1 MRPDRRRWLA
11 GALSCVA
18 LSLDARAQADW
29 RRVAVPLYTPPD
41 FVRGYLRDHALP
53 RARAWQQAIEAL
65 ELVLTDRRDD
75 AGDGAEDDAARRAWR
90 EVAIAWSALSAV
102 STGPLIVRRSARRVD
117 FHPVRVP
124 LIERAI
130 AQAPAGEHAME
141 RIGTAAKGLGALEWL
156 LWSREAPRDL
166 PARAYALELA
176 HDLRREADAVAA
188 EFEAAASRQ
197 LDDESVMTWFA
208 EIVNQWIGGLEQ
220 LRLQRL
226 VRPVQEA
233 RARGARAPIP
243 ERPLAR
249 IDAAERAARWQ
260 SLQAL
265 AVLGSD
271 PVPVGGEGL
280 VPIETFLRGRGL
292 NPLADRLR
300 AAVQTADAAMQ
311 AAGGDQPAPMTRAA
325 GALRA
330 LERLAEADVAPK
342 LEVRLGFSDADG
354 D

>member
-1 MRPDRRRWLA
+1 MRSDRRKWLWLA
-11 GALSCVA
+11 GALSCAA
-18 LSLDARAQADW
+18 LSLEARAQADW

-41 FVRGYLRDHALP
+41 FVLGYLRDHALP
-53 RARAWQQAIEAL
+53 RARAWQQAIKAL
-65 ELVLTDRRDD
+65 EPVLADRRDD
-75 AGDGAEDDAARRAWR
+75 AEDDAARRAWR
-90 EVAIAWSALSAV
+90 DVAIAWSALSAV

-124 LIERAI
+124 LVERAI
-130 AQAPAGEHAME
+130 AQAPAGERAME

-188 EFEAAASRQ
+188 EFETAASRP

-243 ERPLAR
+243 GRPLAR

-271 PVPVGGEGL
+271 PVPVGGQGL

-300 AAVQTADAAMQ
+300 AAVQTADAAVQ

-330 LERLAEADVAPK
+330 LERLAEADVAPR

>member
-1 MRPDRRRWLA
+1 MRSDRRKWLWLA
-11 GALSCVA
+11 GALSCAA
-18 LSLDARAQADW
+18 LSLEARAQADW

-41 FVRGYLRDHALP
+41 FVLGYLRDHALP

-65 ELVLTDRRDD
+65 EPVLADRRDD
-75 AGDGAEDDAARRAWR
+75 AEDDAARRAWR
-90 EVAIAWSALSAV
+90 DVAIAWSALSAV

-124 LIERAI
+124 LVERAI
-130 AQAPAGEHAME
+130 AQAPTGEHAME

-156 LWSREAPRDL
+156 LWSREAPRNL

-188 EFEAAASRQ
+188 DFEAAASRP

-243 ERPLAR
+243 GRPLAR

-271 PVPVGGEGL
+271 PVPVGGQGL

-300 AAVQTADAAMQ
+300 AAVQTADAAVQ

>member
-1 MRPDRRRWLA
+1 MRSDRRKWLWFA
-11 GALSCVA
+11 GALSCAA
-18 LSLDARAQADW
+18 LSLEARAQADW
-29 RRVAVPLYTPPD
+29 RRVAVPLYTPHD
-41 FVRGYLRDHALP
+41 FVLGYLRNHALP
-53 RARAWQQAIEAL
+53 RAQAWRQAIEAL
-65 ELVLTDRRDD
+65 ETVFADRRD
-75 AGDGAEDDAARRAWR
+75 GTGDDAARRAWR

-130 AQAPAGEHAME
+130 AQAPTGEHAME

-156 LWSREAPRDL
+156 LWSREAPRNL

-188 EFEAAASRQ
+188 EFETAASRP

-271 PVPVGGEGL
+271 PVPVGGQGL

-300 AAVQTADAAMQ
+300 AAVQTADAAVQ